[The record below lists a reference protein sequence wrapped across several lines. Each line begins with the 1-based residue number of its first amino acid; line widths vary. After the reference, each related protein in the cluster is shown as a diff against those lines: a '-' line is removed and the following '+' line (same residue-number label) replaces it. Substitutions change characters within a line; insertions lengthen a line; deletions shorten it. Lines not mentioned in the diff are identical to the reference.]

1 MRPSGDAAA
10 SVTPAAEP
18 TPWEHLRTA
27 RLLLDVPAEGDGEEL
42 FRLHADPAVWTHFP
56 SGVHTDPASGPAM
69 VAASR
74 EQFAEHGLGYWSVR
88 EAASGPAGPVVGR
101 AGCMAP
107 GDAPWWNLYYRL
119 SPAVQGRGY
128 AREVGAAALEA
139 AHAVGPARPVMA
151 FLLEHNRASR
161 RTAEA
166 IGLRLVWRGPDLGN
180 PDPEAVRLV
189 FLDRAPYDDLLG
201 RIEERFRPSAAG

>member
-1 MRPSGDAAA
+1 MTTAGGSPVDGVRAQ
-10 SVTPAAEP
+10 PAWA
-18 TPWEHLRTA
+18 HARTA
-27 RLLLDVPAEGDGEEL
+27 RLLLDLPTAADGPEL

-74 EQFAEHGLGYWSVR
+74 RQFAEDGLGYWSVR
-88 EAASGPAGPVVGR
+88 EAASGNAGPVVGR
-101 AGCMAP
+101 GGCAVP
-107 GDAPWWNLYYRL
+107 ADAPWWNLYYRL

-139 AHAVGPARPVMA
+139 AHAVEPGRPVMA
-151 FLLEHNRASR
+151 FLLEHNLASR

-166 IGLRLVWRGPDLGN
+166 IGLHLVWRGPDLGN
-180 PDPEAVRLV
+180 PDPEAIRLV
-189 FLDRAPYDDLLG
+189 FLDREPSDELVA
-201 RIEERFRPSAAG
+201 RIDERFRPPVAG